1 MRLDVSTS
9 RHGPMF
15 DGRAQRAANAYVDR
29 LERQLAR
36 EGLSILREEMH
47 AVFRNPTGYY
57 ESRCEVVDGNKI
69 WDSRVVYGPWLAGI
83 GSRNF
88 PVTRFKG
95 YDHWIKTRHR
105 LNERKRG
112 IGERLLRQ
120 YTGRM

>member
-1 MRLDVSTS
+1 MLLDVSTS
-9 RHGPMF
+9 ARGPMF
-15 DGRAQRAANAYVDR
+15 DGRARALANAYVNR
-29 LERQLAR
+29 LERQLAE
-36 EGLSILREEMH
+36 EGLNILRDEMH

-57 ESRCEVVDGNKI
+57 ESRCTVVDGNKI
-69 WDSRVVYGPWLAGI
+69 WDSGVVYGPWLAGI

-105 LNERKRG
+105 LNERKVG
-112 IGERLLRQ
+112 ISERLLRQ

>member
-9 RHGPMF
+9 RSGPMF
-15 DGRAQRAANAYVDR
+15 DGRARRAANEYVNR
-29 LERQLAR
+29 LERNLAE
-36 EGLSILREEMH
+36 EGLTILREEMN

-57 ESRCEVVDGNKI
+57 ESRCTVVDGNVI
-69 WDSRVVYGPWLAGI
+69 SDSRVIYGPWLAGV

-105 LNERKRG
+105 LNERKVG
-112 IGERLLRQ
+112 IGERLLRR

>member
-9 RHGPMF
+9 TRGPMF
-15 DGRAQRAANAYVDR
+15 DGRARRAANEYVNR
-29 LERQLAR
+29 LERQLAE
-36 EGLSILREEMH
+36 EGLNILRGEMR

-57 ESRCEVVDGNKI
+57 ESRCTVEDGRHI
-69 WDSRVVYGPWLAGI
+69 TDSRVVYGPWLAGV

-88 PVTRFKG
+88 PITRFKG
-95 YDHWIKTRHR
+95 YDHWIKTRHQ

-112 IGERLLRQ
+112 IGERLLRR